1 MHMKHIILIVFG
13 LMFSGAAFADS
24 GIETPV
30 VVKASSQPKA
40 SAELISARIK
50 SALEGKRYTLVA
62 ACDDDG
68 CKTGPR

>member
-1 MHMKHIILIVFG
+1 MKHVILIAFG
-13 LMFSGAAFADS
+13 LMISGAAFADS
-24 GIETPV
+24 SLETPV
-30 VVKASSQPKA
+30 VVKTSSQPRA

-62 ACDDDG
+62 ACDGDG